1 MQFSTVV
8 RLYAHTVP
16 YCTSM
21 TRVSTPRCAR
31 RRCAGGDDG
40 EAPEVVGLACIVG
53 GDGGASPGRGRRVG
67 GRGEQL
73 ECIFARSAW
82 VFAAVFA
89 LVFAL
94 VFAVAVFA
102 LNI

>member
-1 MQFSTVV
+1 M
-8 RLYAHTVP
+8 
-16 YCTSM
+16 
-21 TRVSTPRCAR
+21 
-31 RRCAGGDDG
+31 
-40 EAPEVVGLACIVG
+40 GLACIVG
-53 GDGGASPGRGRRVG
+53 GDGGASPRRGRRVG

-94 VFAVAVFA
+94 VFAVFAVVFAAVFVG
-102 LNI
+102 LRGVEVDNNS

>member
-1 MQFSTVV
+1 M
-8 RLYAHTVP
+8 
-16 YCTSM
+16 
-21 TRVSTPRCAR
+21 
-31 RRCAGGDDG
+31 
-40 EAPEVVGLACIVG
+40 GLACIVG
-53 GDGGASPGRGRRVG
+53 GDGGASPRRGRRVG

-94 VFAVAVFA
+94 AVAAHTNTIPTVA
-102 LNI
+102 NGPRVEGR